1 MPPFFEPMKD
11 FFKRCKEQ
19 ARGALFPAHYTCEIC
34 RKEVFDGAS
43 FCPACERALPRND
56 GFFCKKCGRR
66 ILEDFPVCLE
76 CKRELPVYTAARS
89 AFVYGGEIV
98 GLVRRFKTGAKYL
111 ARTFAR
117 ETEPVFRAEYDFSD
131 FIVSVPMS
139 GESLR
144 RRGYNQSALLADE
157 LSVRLGIEHRAA
169 ALVKTRD
176 TAAQKFLTL
185 GEREK
190 NLTGSFR
197 VHERK
202 ACEGKTI
209 LLVDDVLT
217 TGATANAVSR
227 VLFAAHAARVL
238 VLTVASV
245 PQRD

>member
-1 MPPFFEPMKD
+1 MKD

-56 GFFCKKCGRR
+56 GFICKKCGRR

-89 AFVYGGEIV
+89 AFVYGAKSSA
-98 GLVRRFKTGAKYL
+98 RPAFQNGAKYL

-176 TAAQKFLTL
+176 TAGAKISDARRA
-185 GEREK
+185 REK
-190 NLTGSFR
+190 SNGKFPRAREESVRGKDDTARGRCSHDGRHGKRRFPR
-197 VHERK
+197 SVRR
-202 ACEGKTI
+202 ACWR
-209 LLVDDVLT
+209 
-217 TGATANAVSR
+217 ACWC
-227 VLFAAHAARVL
+227 
-238 VLTVASV
+238 
-245 PQRD
+245 

>member
-1 MPPFFEPMKD
+1 M
-11 FFKRCKEQ
+11 
-19 ARGALFPAHYTCEIC
+19 
-34 RKEVFDGAS
+34 
-43 FCPACERALPRND
+43 
-56 GFFCKKCGRR
+56 
-66 ILEDFPVCLE
+66 CLE

>member
-1 MPPFFEPMKD
+1 MKD

-56 GFFCKKCGRR
+56 GFFCKK
-66 ILEDFPVCLE
+66 F
-76 CKRELPVYTAARS
+76 
-89 AFVYGGEIV
+89 

-111 ARTFAR
+111 AGTFAR
-117 ETEPVFRAEYDFSD
+117 ETEPVFRAEYNFSD
-131 FIVSVPMS
+131 FIVSVPMG

-157 LSVRLGIEHRAA
+157 LSARLGIEHRAE

>member
-1 MPPFFEPMKD
+1 MFSFPRIIP
-11 FFKRCKEQ
+11 
-19 ARGALFPAHYTCEIC
+19 ARSAE
-34 RKEVFDGAS
+34 
-43 FCPACERALPRND
+43 
-56 GFFCKKCGRR
+56 KKCSTALLSVPHAKGRCR
-66 ILEDFPVCLE
+66 GTTVFSVKNAAAAFSKTSPCALNASANCPSTRL
-76 CKRELPVYTAARS
+76 RAARS
-89 AFVYGGEIV
+89 STGGEIV

-157 LSVRLGIEHRAA
+157 LSARLGIEHRAA